1 MVDAINSTSS
11 SSLAVPLAETKEW
24 KGTEVARIGKEEDDI
39 RERERMGEMKQSYA
53 LSLTRRTHKG
63 SMGPQRAYFVA

>member
-39 RERERMGEMKQSYA
+39 RERENG
-53 LSLTRRTHKG
+53 
-63 SMGPQRAYFVA
+63 